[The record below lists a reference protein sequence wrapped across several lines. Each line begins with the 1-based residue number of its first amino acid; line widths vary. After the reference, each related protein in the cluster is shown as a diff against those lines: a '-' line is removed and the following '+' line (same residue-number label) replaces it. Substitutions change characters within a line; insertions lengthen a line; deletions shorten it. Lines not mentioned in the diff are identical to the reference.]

1 METLETENVA
11 CFSCKLCNYVSSSNY
26 NLTKHNKT
34 KKHMLRVAGNDL
46 ETGKYDCVDCGK
58 KYKNRDGL
66 WKHSKLCGKQEKT
79 EKTENTEKKQTS
91 KSSDDIISFLIQQ
104 NTEFKELLI
113 EQNKTLIEVCRDKTT
128 ISHTHNNTM
137 ISNNKNSFNLQ
148 FFLNEKC
155 KNAANLSDFVN
166 SIELNLCDLENVG
179 KLGYVE
185 GISNIIIGKLKL
197 MDVYSRP
204 IHCADLKRE
213 IIYIK
218 ENDVWTKEHAD
229 NKRLKKS
236 IKDIAFRNCRNFHLF
251 KEKHPECVK
260 SDSIHSDQY
269 LKIVAESIGGKGVH
283 NIDNNDNKI
292 IKKIAKEMFIDKT
305 NYQSLTF

>member
-1 METLETENVA
+1 METLETENVENVA

-26 NLTKHNKT
+26 NLNKHNKT
-34 KKHMLRVAGNDL
+34 KKHLLRVAGNNT
-46 ETGKYDCVDCGK
+46 ETGKYDCLDCGK

-66 WKHSKLCGKQEKT
+66 WKHSKLCGKQEQH
-79 EKTENTEKKQTS
+79 EIKQTTN
-91 KSSDDIISFLIQQ
+91 KNSDDIVSFLIQQ
-104 NTEFKELLI
+104 NAEFKELLI
-113 EQNKTLIEVCRDKTT
+113 EQNKTLIEVCRDKPT
-128 ISHTHNNTM
+128 ISHTQNNTM

-260 SDSIHSDQY
+260 SDSVHSDQY
-269 LKIVAESIGGKGVH
+269 LKILAESIGGKGVH

-292 IKKIAKEMFIDKT
+292 IKKIAREMFIDKI
-305 NYQSLTF
+305 NYQSLTL

>member
-1 METLETENVA
+1 M
-11 CFSCKLCNYVSSSNY
+11 
-26 NLTKHNKT
+26 
-34 KKHMLRVAGNDL
+34 
-46 ETGKYDCVDCGK
+46 
-58 KYKNRDGL
+58 
-66 WKHSKLCGKQEKT
+66 
-79 EKTENTEKKQTS
+79 
-91 KSSDDIISFLIQQ
+91 
-104 NTEFKELLI
+104 
-113 EQNKTLIEVCRDKTT
+113 
-128 ISHTHNNTM
+128 
-137 ISNNKNSFNLQ
+137 
-148 FFLNEKC
+148 
-155 KNAANLSDFVN
+155 N
-166 SIELNLCDLENVG
+166 SIELSIDDLENVG
-179 KLGYVE
+179 KLGYVD
-185 GISNIIIGKLKL
+185 GISNIIINKLKE

-218 ENDVWTKEHAD
+218 ENDVWTKENAD

>member
-1 METLETENVA
+1 METSETENVM

-34 KKHMLRVAGNDL
+34 KKHLLRMDGNEL
-46 ETGKYDCVDCGK
+46 ETGNYECNDCGK

-66 WKHSKLCGKQEKT
+66 WKHSKICGKQEQTGKT
-79 EKTENTEKKQTS
+79 
-91 KSSDDIISFLIQQ
+91 SDDIMSFLIQQ
-104 NTEFKELLI
+104 NAEFKELIL
-113 EQNKTLIEVCRDKTT
+113 EQNKTLI
-128 ISHTHNNTM
+128 ISNTHNTM

-155 KNAANLSDFVN
+155 KNATNLSDFVN

-218 ENDVWTKEHAD
+218 ENDVWTKENSD
-229 NKRLKKS
+229 NMILKKS
-236 IKDIAFRNCRNFHLF
+236 IKHIAFRNCRNFHLF
-251 KEKHPECVK
+251 KEKHPSCVK
-260 SDSIHSDQY
+260 SDSAHSDQY
-269 LKIVAESIGGKGVH
+269 LKIVSESIGGKGVH
-283 NIDNNDNKI
+283 TIDNNDNKI
-292 IKKIAKEMFIDKT
+292 IRKIAREMFIDKT

>member
-1 METLETENVA
+1 METLETENTENVA

-26 NLTKHNKT
+26 NLNKHNKT
-34 KKHMLRVAGNDL
+34 KKHLLRVIGNDT

-66 WKHSKLCGKQEKT
+66 WKHSKLCGKQET
-79 EKTENTEKKQTS
+79 SDKKQPV
-91 KSSDDIISFLIQQ
+91 KSSDDIMSFLIQQ
-104 NTEFKELLI
+104 NAEFKELII
-113 EQNKTLIEVCRDKTT
+113 EQNKTLIEVCRDKPM
-128 ISHTHNNTM
+128 INHTHNTM

-166 SIELNLCDLENVG
+166 SIELNLCDLESVG

-260 SDSIHSDQY
+260 SDSVHSDQY

-305 NYQSLTF
+305 NYQSLTL

>member
-1 METLETENVA
+1 METLETENVV
-11 CFSCKLCNYVSSSNY
+11 CFSCKLCNYVSSSIC
-26 NLTKHNKT
+26 NLKKHNKT
-34 KKHMLRVAGNDL
+34 KKHLLRMDGNEF
-46 ETGKYDCVDCGK
+46 ETGKYDCIDCGK

-79 EKTENTEKKQTS
+79 GKK
-91 KSSDDIISFLIQQ
+91 SDDIMSFLIQQ
-104 NTEFKELLI
+104 NAEFKDLI
-113 EQNKTLIEVCRDKTT
+113 LEQNKTLMINN
-128 ISHTHNNTM
+128 THNTM

-155 KNAANLSDFVN
+155 KNAENLSDFMN
-166 SIELNLCDLENVG
+166 SIELNLWDLENVG

-218 ENDVWTKEHAD
+218 ENDVWTKDNAD
-229 NKRLKKS
+229 NKLLKKS
-236 IKDIAFRNCRNFHLF
+236 IKHIAFRNCRNFHLF

-260 SDSIHSDQY
+260 SDSEHSDQY
-269 LKIVAESIGGKGVH
+269 LKIVSESIGGKGV
-283 NIDNNDNKI
+283 NNTDNNDNKI
-292 IKKIAKEMFIDKT
+292 IRKIAREMFIDKT
-305 NYQSLTF
+305 NYQSLAF

>member
-1 METLETENVA
+1 METLETENA
-11 CFSCKLCNYVSSSNY
+11 SNFSCKLCNYVSSSNY
-26 NLTKHNKT
+26 NLKKHNKT
-34 KKHMLRVAGNDL
+34 KKHVLRMDGNEL
-46 ETGKYDCVDCGK
+46 ETGKYYCIDCGK

-66 WKHSKLCGKQEKT
+66 WKHSKICGKQEKT
-79 EKTENTEKKQTS
+79 RKT
-91 KSSDDIISFLIQQ
+91 SDDIMSFLIQQ
-104 NTEFKELLI
+104 NTEFKELLL
-113 EQNKTLIEVCRDKTT
+113 EQNKTFMINN
-128 ISHTHNNTM
+128 THNTI

-148 FFLNEKC
+148 IFLNEKC
-155 KNAANLSDFVN
+155 KNAENLSDFVN

-218 ENDVWTKEHAD
+218 ENDVWTKENAD
-229 NKRLKKS
+229 NKLLKKS

-260 SDSIHSDQY
+260 SDSVHSDQY
-269 LKIVAESIGGKGVH
+269 LKIVAESIGGKGVN

-292 IKKIAKEMFIDKT
+292 IRKIAKEMFIDKT
-305 NYQSLTF
+305 NYQSLTC